1 MPMPTIRPMTV
12 ADHPALVALLQQTPG
27 VSLREADSLAAT
39 ARYLGRNPGLSFV
52 AERDGAIVGCLLGGH
67 DGRRGYLQHLLV
79 VPALRRSDL
88 ATRLVDRCL
97 DALAREGIRKSHVD
111 VFTDNATGNAFWL
124 ATGWTLRSDIHRYS
138 RIRVGGAD
146 T

>member
-1 MPMPTIRPMTV
+1 MPMPMPMPTIRPMTV

-27 VSLREADSLAAT
+27 VSLR
-39 ARYLGRNPGLSFV
+39 GLSFV